1 MEIEITAMAEIH
13 LAAVMEIERCAFSS
27 PWSRNLFCHE
37 LSTHIS
43 RSFVAIAREAAIQ
56 NVVGYMC
63 NWIIHDQCN
72 ILKFACHPQ
81 YRRRGVGRLLLR
93 HGLHEAWQQ
102 GSRIA
107 SLEVRPSNTGALCFY
122 AACGFVTSG
131 VRKGYYQETRE
142 DAVIMELKLAEHMDS
157 TERAKRPSGMIS

>member
-1 MEIEITAMAEIH
+1 MKTEITAMAETH
-13 LAAVMEIERCAFSS
+13 LGAVMEIERGAFIS

-43 RSFVAIAREAAIQ
+43 HSFVAIAWEADIQ
-56 NVVGYMC
+56 NVAGYMC
-63 NWIIHDQCN
+63 SWIILEQCN

-93 HGLHEAWQQ
+93 HGLQDAWRM
-102 GSRIA
+102 GARIA
-107 SLEVRPSNTGALCFY
+107 SLEVRPSNTGAFLFY
-122 AACGFVTSG
+122 AACGFVPAG

-142 DAVIMELKLAEHMDS
+142 DAVIMEMELAEHS
-157 TERAKRPSGMIS
+157 EPRSVSRQEEIV